1 MLKIEPLPWW
11 INALCWLTGT
21 AIGTVVFLWTASI
34 YAGSIIG
41 KSLMSVHGVIVKD
54 GLDAITKEQS
64 LTIDELIRNNSLID
78 ANTFLSTLNNFY
90 ATTVQVLIGIFFIF
104 GILSFI
110 AIRNHSSREIEL
122 QSKINTKEA
131 VQNYIDSIRFRDL
144 VGSEVNSNFQIEL
157 ESILESYSDATDL
170 NDRVQTI
177 ESELTSLKRAIA
189 AKADPEGD

>member
-1 MLKIEPLPWW
+1 
-11 INALCWLTGT
+11 
-21 AIGTVVFLWTASI
+21 
-34 YAGSIIG
+34 
-41 KSLMSVHGVIVKD
+41 MSVHGVIVKD